1 MNISGNVGPAK
12 SGDNTTPNVRQ
23 GRYGE
28 IITSDGFGRYHEPT
42 FRGQIYSA
50 SNQAGIASA
59 AGLATAST
67 VFTLYN
73 PANSNTLISLVDI
86 SWAVTAAPAAAT
98 VIWLVGNLNPSQAA
112 PATTTALTVINN
124 NLALVSGVAKAYTTA
139 TLAAAPTVLRIL
151 GQIDAASN
159 NTAGIFKD
167 EIAGAIILSP
177 GTYISVQALTATT
190 IMASMTWQ
198 EIGTIV

>member
-1 MNISGNVGPAK
+1 MNIQGTVGPIK
-12 SGDNTTPNVRQ
+12 SGDSTNPNARQ

-28 IITSDGFGRYHEPT
+28 IITSDGFGRYHEGA
-42 FRGQIYSA
+42 FRGQIFSA

-59 AGLATAST
+59 AGLTTAST

-73 PANSNTLISLVDI
+73 PAGSNTLLSLIDV

-98 VIWLVGNLNPSQAA
+98 AIWLVGNINPSQAA

-124 NLALVSGVAKAYTTA
+124 NLALVSGVAKAYSTA
-139 TLAAAPTVLRIL
+139 TLAAAPSVLRVL
-151 GQIDAASN
+151 GFIDAASN
-159 NTAGIFKD
+159 NSSGFFKD

-177 GTYISVQALTATT
+177 GTYVSVQALTATT
-190 IMASMTWQ
+190 LMVSMTWQ

>member
-1 MNISGNVGPAK
+1 MNISGTVGPAK
-12 SGDNTTPNVRQ
+12 SGDNTAPNVRQ

-28 IITSDGFGRYHEPT
+28 IITADGFGRYHEGT

-50 SNQAGIASA
+50 SNQAGIASP
-59 AGLATAST
+59 AGLSTAST

-73 PANSNTLISLVDI
+73 PAGSNVLLSLIDV

-98 VIWLVGNLNPSQAA
+98 VIWLVGNINPLQAA
-112 PATTTALTVINN
+112 PATTTALTVVNN
-124 NLALVSGVAKAYTTA
+124 NLALVSGAAKAYTTA

-151 GQIDAASN
+151 GQIDGATN
-159 NTAGIFKD
+159 NTAGFFKD
-167 EIAGAIILSP
+167 EIAGAIIITP
-177 GTYISVQALTATT
+177 GTYVSVQALTATT
-190 IMASMTWQ
+190 LMASMTWQ